1 MLLKSKR
8 STAPRSDASRAAFAR
23 PKRYWRSR
31 SVLTRSSQ
39 STVCAPGEA
48 NGRGIA
54 EPLDGGASW
63 AAAEAQV
70 RRNDGGRRRRLR
82 SMMLHG
88 AEGPQGRASGPTMA
102 CVEDPRGGAVART
115 EARQAARP
123 ADRPAARPAP
133 GSTPEY
139 AVIGDHLRQVRLAR
153 GLSLRA
159 LAGRVGVSPS
169 LISQVETGR
178 ARPSVRTLYAIVSE
192 LGISLDELL
201 FPDAARAAEAVG
213 GPAVEPAA
221 NGGSGEAP
229 APPPFEIRLPD
240 EPVQRSGDRKAI
252 RLASGVTWERLTTES
267 IPNVD
272 FLYVTYEVG
281 GASSPEHEFQRH
293 SGQEWG
299 YVLGGSLGVTI
310 GFDDVVLG
318 PGDAIAFDSTTPH
331 RLYNAGMEPVH
342 GIWFVLGRRSA
353 AFEASPHAEGVGRP

>member
-1 MLLKSKR
+1 
-8 STAPRSDASRAAFAR
+8 
-23 PKRYWRSR
+23 
-31 SVLTRSSQ
+31 V
-39 STVCAPGEA
+39 
-48 NGRGIA
+48 
-54 EPLDGGASW
+54 
-63 AAAEAQV
+63 
-70 RRNDGGRRRRLR
+70 
-82 SMMLHG
+82 
-88 AEGPQGRASGPTMA
+88 
-102 CVEDPRGGAVART
+102 
-115 EARQAARP
+115 
-123 ADRPAARPAP
+123 
-133 GSTPEY
+133 PEY
-139 AVIGDHLRQVRLAR
+139 AVIGDHLRQVRLDR

-201 FPDAARAAEAVG
+201 FPDAARAAEEAG
-213 GPAVEPAA
+213 DPAA
-221 NGGSGEAP
+221 AAALHRSSVDVP
-229 APPPFEIRLPD
+229 TPPFEIRLPD
-240 EPVQRSGDRKAI
+240 EPVQRSRDRKVI

-293 SGQEWG
+293 PGQEWG

-331 RLYNAGMEPVH
+331 RLYNAGAEPVH
-342 GIWFVLGRRSA
+342 GVWFVLGRRSG
-353 AFEASPHAEGVGRP
+353 AFAPQGEDGTATEPGHRV